1 MSINNAEQ
9 IFPPEERQKA
19 KKENYEKKWYGF
31 TLLCR
36 LILTLFSFEGLFFIY
51 NIIIEYIILFP
62 ILFLKMN
69 KVFQIFLSIFYILF
83 ALLTS
88 DIILIP
94 TYEFI
99 TFPFLRYKNPFI
111 HLFTFITIKR
121 NRQLEDDSENTSLA
135 PINYIFLV
143 IEIIYVIF
151 FIIGLVAP
159 SWIILKDFVEVIIF
173 GFFFFYYL
181 LIIFCYFFIS
191 CYFLCPIIKKLIPY
205 RYDINDEFQHRN
217 EINDINL
224 VSYVV
229 NPLLNRNYVTDDDN
243 ERNNYD
249 CEKCCDKTLYIIK
262 VIFIFLSIIGLIII
276 FISTYKKDILAI
288 FFFILLYVVIS
299 TLILA
304 IHFPMCYRNRRTTGK
319 GCVDICNNFNDPKVK
334 YLPKIRFPVL
344 ISTIRFLSNFIV
356 LTASCIFVFKILFS
370 EDKDKNREF
379 KGLTP
384 STETIDEKELLL
396 PSICYSSVFNIP
408 IQLYIPFI
416 NDAYYYNDDTKTSSF
431 DTDNYKNLFFD
442 DQYTIEVKGNLIKN
456 NDKGVKMIQYNIENR
471 KNNVTVLS
479 IKGTS
484 YKKDLFLDAH
494 LYFPSLLLNLLST
507 FSTLDQQKELT
518 TFKFIEYAL
527 SIPYRIFFQFLIID
541 DYLEELIKA
550 YKENEH
556 TFNDNVI
563 IVGHSLGGG
572 LAKIFGRL
580 IKKQAI
586 SLSGPGVNAFHSLW
600 EYEGDSDNFEL
611 TAIDLIP
618 DMDLVPRVDISGGT
632 IYRIVCIES
641 PIQCHYKELSLCE
654 VLIMCRHPNYHV
666 YCKNVAELSDEEIN
680 HLVLTTE
687 FNNNNNNS

>member
-1 MSINNAEQ
+1 MQNKY
-9 IFPPEERQKA
+9 FRLKRG
-19 KKENYEKKWYGF
+19 KKLNKKIMKKNGME
-31 TLLCR
+31 L
-36 LILTLFSFEGLFFIY
+36 
-51 NIIIEYIILFP
+51 
-62 ILFLKMN
+62 
-69 KVFQIFLSIFYILF
+69 FQIFLSIFYILF
-83 ALLTS
+83 AFLTS
-88 DIILIP
+88 NILLIP

-111 HLFTFITIKR
+111 HLCTFITIKR
-121 NRQLEDDSENTSLA
+121 NGQFKEDSENTSF
-135 PINYIFLV
+135 PIINYIFLG
-143 IEIIYVIF
+143 IEFIYVIF
-151 FIIGLVAP
+151 FIIGLLVP
-159 SWIILKDFVEVIIF
+159 SWIILKDITEIIIF
-173 GFFFFYYL
+173 GIFFFYYL

-205 RYDINDEFQHRN
+205 SYDINEEFQHRN
-217 EINDINL
+217 EISDINL

-229 NPLLNRNYVTDDDN
+229 NPLLNKNYVTDDNN
-243 ERNNYD
+243 ERNNYY
-249 CEKCCDKTLYIIK
+249 CEECCDKTWYIIK
-262 VIFIFLSIIGLIII
+262 VVFIFLSIIGLIII
-276 FISTYKKDILAI
+276 FFSTYKKDFLAI
-288 FFFILLYVVIS
+288 FFFLLLFIVIS

-319 GCVDICNNFNDPKVK
+319 GCVDIYKNYNDPKVK
-334 YLPKIRFPVL
+334 YLPKIRFPIL
-344 ISTIRFLSNFIV
+344 ISTIRFLSNFLV
-356 LTASCIFVFKILFS
+356 LVSSCIFVYKILFS
-370 EDKDKNREF
+370 EDKDINREF

-384 STETIDEKELLL
+384 STETIDEKKLLL

-408 IQLYIPFI
+408 IQLYMPFI
-416 NDAYYYNDDTKTSSF
+416 NDAYYYNDDTETSSL
-431 DTDNYKNLFFD
+431 DNVNYKNLFFD
-442 DQYTIEVKGNLIKN
+442 DQYSIVVNGNLIKN
-456 NDKGVKMIQYNIENR
+456 KDKGVKMIQYNIENS

-484 YKKDLFLDAH
+484 YKKDLFLDAQ

-600 EYEGDSDNFEL
+600 EYKGDSDNFEL

-632 IYRIVCIES
+632 IYRIVCMKS

-654 VLIMCRHPNYHV
+654 VLIMCRHPNYLV

-687 FNNNNNNS
+687 FNNNKS